1 MKNHKYPLA
10 SSSDL
15 SRRRF
20 LSTAGASLAATTV
33 ASKIHAQDK
42 VIQGFDETGPGPLQ
56 KREWQPVSDR
66 KINVGIVGY
75 GVCKFGAKFG
85 FQNHPNVHITAV
97 SDLLPDRCAE
107 LAKACQC
114 KKTYPS
120 LEEMVKDDSIEA
132 IFLATDAPN
141 HAKHAMLC
149 LRHGKHVACAVPAVW
164 ATTEEADRLFE
175 TVKESKRNY
184 MLFETSAFRPD
195 CYAMR
200 QAYQAGVLGKIIYSE
215 GQYYH
220 YFDKPLGS
228 YKNWRAGFP
237 PMWYPTHSTA
247 YYIAVTGNSFT
258 HVSCQGFRGS
268 IPQYQP
274 ESNRY
279 GNPFDSE
286 IALFR
291 TSEGGASRMS
301 VCWGTRGSHGESGH
315 VRGEKAQM
323 EGTAISPAL
332 DQKTSPI
339 EFAKPPLPP
348 GMPAGGH
355 GGSHGYLTEEFV
367 NSILQQR
374 DPLINVAWALNM
386 TVPGIIAHQSALKNG
401 ELLKIPQYDW
411 PA

>member
-1 MKNHKYPLA
+1 MKNSKQDRR
-10 SSSDL
+10 SSSRW

-20 LSTAGASLAATTV
+20 LSVTGSSLAVTAAT
-33 ASKIHAQDK
+33 SKLHAQDNE
-42 VIQGFDETGPGPLQ
+42 IQGFDETAPGVLQ
-56 KREWQPVSDR
+56 ERRWRSVSDR

-85 FQNHPNVHITAV
+85 FQNHPNIQVTAV
-97 SDLLPDRCAE
+97 SDLFPDRCAA
-107 LAKACQC
+107 LAKECRC
-114 KKTYPS
+114 EKTYSS
-120 LEEMVKDDSIEA
+120 LQEMVKDDSIEA
-132 IFLATDAPN
+132 IFLATDAPS

-149 LRHGKHVACAVPAVW
+149 LSHGKHVACAVPAVW
-164 ATTEEADRLFE
+164 ASVEEGDQLFE
-175 TVKESKRNY
+175 AVRKSNRKY
-184 MLFETSAFRPD
+184 MLFETSAYRPD

-220 YFDKPLGS
+220 YFNKPLGS
-228 YKNWRAGFP
+228 YRDWRNGLP

-247 YYIAVTGNSFT
+247 YYIAVTGGSFT

-268 IPQYQP
+268 LAQYQVDANP
-274 ESNRY
+274 Y

-286 IALFR
+286 MALFR
-291 TSEGGASRMS
+291 TSEGGAARMS
-301 VCWGTRGSHGESGH
+301 VCWGTRGSHGEYGH

-323 EGTAISPAL
+323 EGTTLSPAL
-332 DQKTSPI
+332 DAAKVSL
-339 EFAKPPLPP
+339 ELAKPPLPP

-355 GGSHGYLTEEFV
+355 GGSHGYLTDEFV
-367 NSILQQR
+367 HSILQNR

-401 ELLKIPQYDW
+401 ELLEIPQYEW
-411 PA
+411 PV